1 MNFRFI
7 FFPVGPTATPTSN
20 RSTLGSIE
28 NLLLKTRL
36 GSQGCE
42 TVPSHLSPSL
52 SLNHSVQS
60 TTSDNLSTLCLE
72 RGREKG
78 VSVPTNSPATVM
90 SDSNEGINEF
100 SKTNSDDNLFF
111 YKHKSL
117 LICTYQSEYQLIHFF
132 YFLLFL
138 IKI

>member
-1 MNFRFI
+1 MGVSLWVNIYYSNQQPSQQLSEICYEIEKKNSQILNFRF
-7 FFPVGPTATPTSN
+7 FLFPVGPTATPTSN

-72 RGREKG
+72 RGRESG

-100 SKTNSDDNLFF
+100 FF
-111 YKHKSL
+111 
-117 LICTYQSEYQLIHFF
+117 
-132 YFLLFL
+132 
-138 IKI
+138 